1 MNREFLFGTGVA
13 IVTPFNEDKSVDYDS
28 LKKLVKYLVNNKV
41 EYIVVLGTTGES
53 VVLSKE
59 EKKEVVRQVIE
70 TVEGK
75 ADIVVGVGGNN
86 TLEVLKNLKELDYDG
101 VDAVLSVCPYYNKP
115 NQRGLYEHFKA
126 VATEC
131 NVPVIVY
138 NVPGRT
144 GTNLSADTTV
154 RLAHD
159 CKNIIA
165 VKEASGNLEQIMQ
178 IIRDKPSDFR
188 VISGDDMLTFPII
201 ACGGAGV
208 ISVSANAFP
217 FQVSSMVRLAL
228 KGKFAEALSYH
239 YQLMEITRLLFSEGS
254 PAGIKAVL
262 HHLGLAKNE
271 LRLPLVPVTETTYQK
286 LAAAA
291 DTILK

>member
-1 MNREFLFGTGVA
+1 MNRKFLTGTGVA
-13 IVTPFNEDKSVDYDS
+13 IVTPFHEDKTVDFES
-28 LKKLVKYLVNNKV
+28 LGKLTRYLVDNKID
-41 EYIVVLGTTGES
+41 YIVVLGTTGES

-59 EKKEVVRQVIE
+59 EKKQVVQKVVN

-75 ADIVVGVGGNN
+75 ANIVVGIGGNN
-86 TLEVLKNLKELDYDG
+86 TQEVLKNIREFDYQG

-115 NQRGLYEHFKA
+115 NQRGLFEHFKA
-126 VATEC
+126 IAEEC
-131 NVPVIVY
+131 QVPVIVY

-144 GTNLSADTTV
+144 GCNLAADTTV
-154 RLAHD
+154 RLAHEI
-159 CKNIIA
+159 KNIVA

-178 IIRDKPSDFR
+178 IIRDKPSDFL
-188 VISGDDMLTFPII
+188 VISGDDLLTLPII

-217 FQVSSMVRLAL
+217 KQVSIMVRYAL
-228 KGKFAEALSYH
+228 EGNLREALPYH
-239 YQLMEITRLLFSEGS
+239 YQLMEVTRLLFSEGS

-271 LRLPLVPVTETTYQK
+271 LRLPLVPVTEATYQK
-286 LAAAA
+286 LASASDA
-291 DTILK
+291 ILK

>member
-1 MNREFLFGTGVA
+1 MNREFLTGTGVA
-13 IVTPFNEDKSVDYDS
+13 IVTPFHEDKTVDFAS
-28 LKKLVKYLVNNKV
+28 LGKLTRYLVESKI
-41 EYIVVLGTTGES
+41 EYIVVLGTTSES

-59 EKKEVVRQVIE
+59 EKRQIVHKVIDAS
-70 TVEGK
+70 EGK
-75 ADIVVGVGGNN
+75 AGIVVGLGGNN
-86 TLEVLKNLKELDYDG
+86 TQEVLKNIREFDYEG
-101 VDAVLSVCPYYNKP
+101 VHAVLSVCPYYNKP

-126 VATEC
+126 IAGESK
-131 NVPVIVY
+131 VPVILY

-144 GTNLSADTTV
+144 GTNLAADTTV

-159 CKNIIA
+159 IKNIAA

-178 IIRDKPSDFR
+178 IIRDKPSDFL
-188 VISGDDMLTFPII
+188 VISGDDQLTLPII

-217 FQVSSMVRLAL
+217 KQVRTMVRHAL
-228 KGKFAEALSYH
+228 EGNFRDARPYH
-239 YQLMEITRLLFSEGS
+239 YQLMEVTRLLFSEGS

-271 LRLPLVPVTETTYQK
+271 LRLPLVPVTEATYQK
-286 LAAAA
+286 LASAAEA
-291 DTILK
+291 ILK